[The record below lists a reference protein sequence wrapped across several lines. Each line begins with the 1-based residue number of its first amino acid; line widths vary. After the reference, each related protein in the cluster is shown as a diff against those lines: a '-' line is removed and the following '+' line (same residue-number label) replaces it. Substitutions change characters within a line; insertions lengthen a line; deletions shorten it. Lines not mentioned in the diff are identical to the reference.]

1 MRVLSRVALVVVL
14 LAVSLPVLADHLVG
28 DCPLT
33 LVGVTPST
41 DETDFNLSPHGVFRN
56 GSQVFVLRGQTLT
69 TYTVSAL
76 GDLQIAREDFLG
88 ELAARETSGGTAYA
102 NGLLYVSSS
111 AGLEI
116 FDLRNVRPGGSAP
129 ALLSRTPGLHYRRL
143 AVSGSTLAGLFPAT
157 DLPCYTRG
165 GGSCFNTIDL
175 YSVASPSMGA
185 TRNGTINSQ
194 QFFGFNDIAFN
205 QGFLYAASETG
216 IFGFNV
222 NTPGSPFGVASLTL
236 NRATFLVSNTTNL
249 LGVGNEGSITLFTVG
264 LNGLLSQ
271 LAVFNL
277 PYEQIDRANPIVFH
291 PQAWLD
297 DQNGR
302 LITLIDELDPQ
313 TLRPAR
319 TIAFDVFDLTVPMY
333 EGSFQR
339 GYETISLLSPDEVK
353 YNPTAV
359 GPNIYVIGEISGLQA
374 YGACGQMTGRFEYD
388 SLNAL
393 NCGGAEIHGWVTGAQ
408 KIANVEIFLDNSS
421 LGQATLGGPP
431 RIDVPSRTPVQTW
444 RISVNLDQT
453 ARGERTL
460 RAVAEDVFGNR
471 RQVAIQRVFFPGPG
485 TNCSNRR
492 RAVR

>member
-14 LAVSLPVLADHLVG
+14 LAVPLSVSADHLLG

-56 GSQVFVLRGQTLT
+56 GNQVFVLRGQTLT
-69 TYTVSAL
+69 TYTVTDL

-88 ELAARETSGGTAYA
+88 DMAARETSGGTAYA
-102 NGLLYVSSS
+102 NGLLYVSSA

-129 ALLSRTPGLHYRRL
+129 TRLSRTPGLHYRRL
-143 AVSGSTLAGLFPAT
+143 AVSGTTLAGLFPAT

-165 GGSCFNTIDL
+165 QSNCFNQIDL
-175 YSVASPSMGA
+175 YSVSSPNTGA
-185 TRNGTINSQ
+185 TRTGTINSQ

-216 IFGFNV
+216 VFGFNV
-222 NTPGSPFGVASLTL
+222 NNPGQPFGVASLQL
-236 NRATFLVSNTTNL
+236 NRNTFLVSNGTNL
-249 LGVGNEGSITLFTVG
+249 LGVGNEGSITLFNVA
-264 LNGLLSQ
+264 LNGILSQ
-271 LAVFNL
+271 ITIFTL
-277 PYEQIDRANPIVFH
+277 PFEQIDRANPIVFH

-302 LITLIDELDPQ
+302 LITLIDELDPH
-313 TLRPAR
+313 TLQPAR
-319 TIAFDVFDLTVPMY
+319 TLAFDVFDLTVPMY

-339 GYETISLLSPDEVK
+339 GYETVTLLSPDEVK
-353 YNPTAV
+353 HNPTAV
-359 GPNIYVIGEISGLQA
+359 GPNVFVVGEISGLQA
-374 YGACGQMTGRFEYD
+374 YGACGQMTGRIEYD
-388 SLNAL
+388 TLNTL
-393 NCGGAEIHGWVTGAQ
+393 NCGGAELHGWVTGPQ

-431 RIDVPSRTPVQTW
+431 RTDVPSRTPVQTW
-444 RISVNLDQT
+444 RISVNLDAT

-460 RAVAEDVFGNR
+460 RAVAEDVFGVR
-471 RQVAIQRVFFPGPG
+471 RQVAIQRVFFSGPG

-492 RAVR
+492 RAGR